1 MTKHPA
7 TAARKAVKISKI
19 LRLRFIEDL
28 IHGRVRN
35 SIQEIHEI
43 DHTCI
48 TELIH
53 KPGAREHDL
62 QVAKEYFEQAV
73 GLPEGTS
80 EAT

>member
-1 MTKHPA
+1 M
-7 TAARKAVKISKI
+7 RRI
-19 LRLRFIEDL
+19 LRLRFLENL

-35 SIQEIHEI
+35 SVQEIHEI

-48 TELIH
+48 TEPIH

-62 QVAKEYFEQAV
+62 QVANECFEQAA